1 MCGRY
6 ASSKSNAD
14 LAAEFEAEVA
24 VEKDGE
30 PLEPRPDYNVAPTKS
45 ARIVLDRLTAQ
56 YGEGGKPDDGKP
68 GGDKPGGDKP
78 GGDKPAGVSD
88 AGDDD
93 VRRELHLA
101 RWGLVPSW
109 AKDISIGSRMINAR
123 AETVADKPAFR
134 RAFAK
139 RRCIIPADGY
149 FEWYQPGADAP
160 QTDAKKGRKPAK
172 VPFFIHPADGS
183 SLPMAGLYE
192 WWRDPNGGPDAPW
205 VLTYTIITTSSTD
218 ELGQIHDR
226 MPMTVPPE
234 RWADWLHG
242 SPPADLTGWLRPAGD
257 VGLDAYPVSTLVNN
271 VRNNGPELVE
281 PAPAVEGL
289 F

>member
-14 LAAEFEAEVA
+14 LSAEFGAEVV

-30 PLEPRPDYNVAPTKS
+30 PLEPRPDYNVAPTKH

-56 YGEGGKPDDGKP
+56 YAADTGDASDDKKPDKP
-68 GGDKPGGDKP
+68 A
-78 GGDKPAGVSD
+78 KPAGVTDVADS
-88 AGDDD
+88 D
-93 VRRELHLA
+93 VRRELQLA

-109 AKDISIGSRMINAR
+109 AKDLSIGSRMINAR
-123 AETVADKPAFR
+123 AETVAEKPAFR

-149 FEWYQPGADAP
+149 FEWYQPGAEQSGADLPAR
-160 QTDAKKGRKPAK
+160 DAKKVKKPAK

>member
-14 LAAEFEAEVA
+14 LAQEFDAEVV

-30 PLEPRPDYNVAPTKS
+30 PLEPRPDYNVAPTKH

-56 YGEGGKPDDGKP
+56 YAEDGANKKPSESKP
-68 GGDKPGGDKP
+68 
-78 GGDKPAGVSD
+78 DKPAGVSAVTD
-88 AGDDD
+88 GE
-93 VRRELHLA
+93 VRRELQLA

-109 AKDISIGSRMINAR
+109 AKDLSIGSRMINAR
-123 AETVADKPAFR
+123 AETVAEKPAFR

-149 FEWYQPGADAP
+149 FEWYEPSAEIPAIAGKK
-160 QTDAKKGRKPAK
+160 AKKPAK
-172 VPFFIHPADGS
+172 IPFFIHPADGS

-226 MPMTVPPE
+226 MPMTVPPQ
-234 RWADWLHG
+234 RWGEWLHG

-271 VRNNGPELVE
+271 VRNNGSELLE